1 MQLRIF
7 SVLGEAL
14 NFGLRR
20 METIIRL
27 GWLPVVLLLIV
38 NMVTVFA
45 YLSVFAKRI
54 ITFSDVGTFM
64 SAQTALN
71 QVVARAWAASPMEMW
86 AITGANLVIQAIL
99 VASFMAPL
107 IRYSGLGE
115 RPRPGVIRLP
125 FGVDQIRYIISGV
138 FSFLFVAVLII
149 APMAGATY
157 YVLKYL
163 FDALSKTVATFP
175 DPNSL
180 HTIKFVTT
188 GEQLIAD
195 GAQWYL
201 NLGVPL
207 MAAAPFALLLWLI
220 TYLHFH
226 PRNRPRAPET
236 GNSFMRALV
245 TLFVAGAAASAA
257 YWLMRED
264 IVEAFKS
271 AGGADDSLKQI
282 VANTPVNAHV
292 LIGAVIALLAGYV
305 NLRLYA
311 YPAVAVCRKSLG
323 LGNTLRVTRG
333 WNLIRLQVI
342 LILAGAFIFLVQ
354 TVVLNQFFLSFFVPW
369 IVTLLYQA
377 VAVTTKLVNSGVTS
391 EWVLPFFIWV
401 WNGIKI
407 LVNIIGILFSYGVIA
422 GLSGRLY
429 RESEREDTV
438 ERKPE
443 PKKAVWRRS

>member
-20 METIIRL
+20 METITRVA
-27 GWLPVVLLLIV
+27 WLPVVLLLIV

-45 YLSVFAKRI
+45 YLSVFAGRM
-54 ITFSDVGTFM
+54 ITFQDVGTFM
-64 SAQTALN
+64 SAQLALN
-71 QVVARAWAASPMEMW
+71 RVIAQAWQSSPNEMW
-86 AITGANLVIQAIL
+86 AITGANLIVQAML

-107 IRYSGLGE
+107 IRYAGLGE
-115 RPRPGVIRLP
+115 RPHAGMIRLP
-125 FGVDQIRYIISGV
+125 FGADQIRYIFSGV
-138 FSFLFVAVLII
+138 FSFLFVAFLII

-157 YVLKYL
+157 YVLKYI

-175 DPNSL
+175 NPESL

-188 GEQLIAD
+188 GEQLISN

-201 NLGVPL
+201 NLGIPL
-207 MAAAPFALLLWLI
+207 LAAAPFALLLWLL

-226 PRNRPRAPET
+226 PRNRPNAPEN
-236 GNSFMRALV
+236 GNSFFRAVV
-245 TLFVAGAAASAA
+245 TLLAAGAAASAA
-257 YWLMRED
+257 YWVMRED
-264 IVEAFKS
+264 ILQAFKS
-271 AGGADDSLKQI
+271 VVGANEGLGQI
-282 VANTPVNAHV
+282 VANTPVNAHL
-292 LIGAVIALLAGYV
+292 LIGAIIAILAGYV

-311 YPAVAVCRKSLG
+311 YPAVVVNRKSLG

-333 WNLIRLQVI
+333 WNLIRLQVV
-342 LILAGAFIFLVQ
+342 LILVGVFIFIVQ
-354 TVVLNQFFLSFFVPW
+354 TVVLNQFLLSFFLPW
-369 IVTLLYQA
+369 IVNLLYQA
-377 VAVTTKLVNSGVTS
+377 VAVSTKLVNSGVTS

-407 LVNIIGILFSYGVIA
+407 LVNVVGILFSYGVIA

-429 RESEREDTV
+429 RDSEREDTI
-438 ERKPE
+438 E
-443 PKKAVWRRS
+443 PRNKGEKAIWRRT